1 MVDHNNSP
9 FLIWKNITMSESVE
23 MYLVSIARIAES
35 IGDESVP
42 IPALAEVMNILP
54 VSTNQMIRKLEET
67 GLVHY
72 LPYKGVQLTE
82 AGQVIAEQVRRQHQ
96 LWEAFLVE
104 YLKFPPQ
111 TADSLACRFEHI
123 MSDAEVEHLA
133 AFLAASGAA
142 ESVEEL
148 HLPAVATDPNP
159 EFQLAQM
166 TVDQSGYVTRVT
178 GDQAQ
183 ASFLSAAGVRPGIRI
198 TTIARADSGD
208 MLVRADDCGRIHL
221 SPELAGLIWLRKVEI

>member
-96 LWEAFLVE
+96 LWEVFLVE

-142 ESVEEL
+142 EFCRGAAFTSSRHRSESRVSTG
-148 HLPAVATDPNP
+148 TDDGRSKR
-159 EFQLAQM
+159 LR
-166 TVDQSGYVTRVT
+166 DQ
-178 GDQAQ
+178 GD
-183 ASFLSAAGVRPGIRI
+183 
-198 TTIARADSGD
+198 
-208 MLVRADDCGRIHL
+208 
-221 SPELAGLIWLRKVEI
+221 W